1 LKSAGWARRF
11 VNKGLPGE
19 NNQMALGPEQ
29 INLLHLS
36 GKLYASVVVSA
47 YNRLE
52 ALKICLTALSN
63 QTIESD
69 KYEIILVDDCSTDGT
84 KDYWDKIK
92 HTETNIKYIRHEVNQ
107 GLASARNSGIL
118 NARGEYIIFLDG
130 DIVPESDFIEN
141 FLSYHAKY
149 PDENIAVIGN
159 LSFYKNLTENNNIAY
174 FVQSRYLGF
183 KTKKE
188 REKLDYSNLPHRY
201 FAGGIASIPHS
212 TVNEVGLFDATFKHY
227 GGEDTDYGIRLGHQ
241 GVRLIFGAS
250 VKAYHNDP
258 VFLQKY
264 KNKRIEAAR
273 EGFKIMI
280 KKHPKCY
287 DNNWISLLAPINKR
301 EDRLTL
307 IIIKMLLIIALNP
320 INMSIAEYC
329 LEKTNKYRALYSSWL
344 YKFAVMGW
352 TLRGFKEGNSKYSS
366 VWK

>member
-1 LKSAGWARRF
+1 VQAGPDGF
-11 VNKGLPGE
+11 LENGLPWG
-19 NNQMALGPEQ
+19 NNQMALGLEQ

-52 ALKICLTALSN
+52 ALKMCLTALSN

-84 KDYWDKIK
+84 KDYLERIEQ
-92 HTETNIKYIRHEVNQ
+92 TETNIKYIRHEINQ
-107 GLASARNSGIL
+107 GLSSARNSGIR

-130 DIVPESDFIEN
+130 DIVPEPDFIES
-141 FLSYHAKY
+141 FLLYHAQY
-149 PDENIAVIGN
+149 PDEKIVVIGN
-159 LSFYKNLTENNNIAY
+159 LSFYKTLTENNNIAY

-183 KTKKE
+183 KTKRE
-188 REKLDYSNLPHRY
+188 REKIDYSNLPCRY

-212 TVNEVGLFDATFKHY
+212 TVKEVGWFDSTFKHY
-227 GGEDTDYGIRLGHQ
+227 GGEDTDYGIRLGNH
-241 GVRLIFGAS
+241 GVRLIFGDS

-258 VFLQKY
+258 VFLEKY

-287 DNNWISLLAPINKR
+287 DNNWISLLSPINKQ
-301 EDRLTL
+301 EDSQRL
-307 IIIKMLLIIALNP
+307 IFIKKILLIALNP
-320 INMSIAEYC
+320 FSMFVVEYW
-329 LEKTNKYRALYSSWL
+329 LQKTNKYRLLYSSWL
-344 YKFAVMGW
+344 YKFVVMGW
-352 TLRGFKEGNSKYSS
+352 TLMGFREANKNYSN